1 MKEVIWSAKRK
12 GVVVLAVLPIL
23 IMMVG
28 TGSRAG
34 LVGFLVGMAVFFFPR
49 HGSKKQVIVFLLAA
63 VAVGGV
69 IYLAFRDPI
78 AMERWTR
85 TVEGG
90 DTGRMTIYSTALNMF
105 AERPLMGWG
114 GRQAFEELA
123 VRTGHASGR
132 LNSHNLVLYVL
143 IEVGLIGSIPFL
155 LAIWLCLVAA
165 LKSTHTALSLK
176 LFWIILGV
184 SVAASSRGRETKYW
198 LVKAMSFKKPQA
210 VDQLPSDRPL
220 PVRFQ
225 R

>member
-1 MKEVIWSAKRK
+1 
-12 GVVVLAVLPIL
+12 
-23 IMMVG
+23 
-28 TGSRAG
+28 
-34 LVGFLVGMAVFFFPR
+34 
-49 HGSKKQVIVFLLAA
+49 
-63 VAVGGV
+63 
-69 IYLAFRDPI
+69 
-78 AMERWTR
+78 MERWTR

-165 LKSTHTALSLK
+165 LKSQQRELGLIPLALLLAVLSYNLTHTALSLK